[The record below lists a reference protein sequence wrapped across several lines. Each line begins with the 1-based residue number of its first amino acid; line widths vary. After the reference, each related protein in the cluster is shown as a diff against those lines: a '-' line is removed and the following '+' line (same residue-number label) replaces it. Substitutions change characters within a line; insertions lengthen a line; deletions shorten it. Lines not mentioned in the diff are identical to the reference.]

1 MHAIISL
8 DGECVSVEE
17 SDLMAYILFIFL
29 MKGQDLKE
37 RIQQLEQDVDDYL
50 STCELIF
57 LQQQPSSVTL
67 PDTPDAGYSPE
78 ICSQEEGE
86 EQDNQPDEEAFSLT
100 QKKHSRKAPCFVFVR
115 MLLLICCLFVF

>member
-1 MHAIISL
+1 M
-8 DGECVSVEE
+8 V
-17 SDLMAYILFIFL
+17 YILFIFL
-29 MKGQDLKE
+29 MKGQGLKE
-37 RIQQLEQDVDDYL
+37 RIHQLEQDVDDYL

-67 PDTPDAGYSPE
+67 PDTPDVGYSPE
-78 ICSQEEGE
+78 VCSQEEGE

-100 QKKHSRKAPCFVFVR
+100 RKHSRKAPCFVFVR